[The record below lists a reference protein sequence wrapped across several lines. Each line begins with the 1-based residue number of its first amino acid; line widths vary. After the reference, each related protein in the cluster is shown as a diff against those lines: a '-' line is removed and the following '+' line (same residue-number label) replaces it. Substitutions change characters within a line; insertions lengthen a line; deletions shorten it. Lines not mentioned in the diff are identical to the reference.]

1 MPYKKGQS
9 GNPKGRP
16 KGIQDRRNQLRELLG
31 SRSKEIVEKA
41 VEMALEGDPTAMR
54 LVVER
59 LVPALPRREDSVPI
73 PELAKSGSL
82 SEQSEAVT
90 HGTCQPHMDSYFR
103 VNVLFVAPAAV
114 RVGKLT
120 RSGAPSSCSAMMGL
134 MATEAG
140 GKATRG

>member
-82 SEQSEAVT
+82 SEQSDAITQALANGHLTTSEAASVM
-90 HGTCQPHMDSYFR
+90 QI
-103 VNVLFVAPAAV
+103 
-114 RVGKLT
+114 LT
-120 RSGAPSSCSAMMGL
+120 AKARIL
-134 MATEAG
+134 ETEELAQRI
-140 GKATRG
+140 TRLEEDAQIIG

>member
-1 MPYKKGQS
+1 MPFKKGQS

-16 KGIQDRRNQLRELLG
+16 KGTQDRRNQLRELLG

-82 SEQSEAVT
+82 SEQSDAITQALANGHLTTSEAASVM
-90 HGTCQPHMDSYFR
+90 QI
-103 VNVLFVAPAAV
+103 
-114 RVGKLT
+114 LT
-120 RSGAPSSCSAMMGL
+120 AKARIL
-134 MATEAG
+134 ETEELAQRI
-140 GKATRG
+140 TRLEEDAQIIA

>member
-1 MPYKKGQS
+1 MPFKKGQS

-16 KGIQDRRNQLRELLG
+16 KGTQDRRNQLRELLG

-82 SEQSEAVT
+82 SEQSDAITQALANGHLTTSEAASVM
-90 HGTCQPHMDSYFR
+90 QI
-103 VNVLFVAPAAV
+103 
-114 RVGKLT
+114 LT
-120 RSGAPSSCSAMMGL
+120 AKARIL
-134 MATEAG
+134 ETEELAQRITSLEEDAQIIG
-140 GKATRG
+140 